1 MLPLLLRRA
10 QLQQYLEEH
19 GIGVSAMRKLIASGR
34 IERRY
39 IPGKS
44 GGRAYFS
51 LTQVNSAILS
61 PKAPENETLNHGTI

>member
-1 MLPLLLRRA
+1 MPPLLVRRA

-19 GIGVSAMRKLIASGR
+19 GIGVAAMRKLIASGR

-44 GGRAYFS
+44 GGRANVRQAVAS
-51 LTQVNSAILS
+51 VQVGRAVGQQNVLGRD
-61 PKAPENETLNHGTI
+61 EY